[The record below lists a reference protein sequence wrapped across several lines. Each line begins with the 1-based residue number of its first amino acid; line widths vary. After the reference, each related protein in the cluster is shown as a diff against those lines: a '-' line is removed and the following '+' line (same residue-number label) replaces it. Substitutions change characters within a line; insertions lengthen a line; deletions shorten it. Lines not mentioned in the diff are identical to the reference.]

1 MLRGFSE
8 QDPSFKLLQNK
19 GYKFLIKA
27 NAHRLIL
34 QFVISS

>member
-1 MLRGFSE
+1 MLLGFSE
-8 QDPSFKLLQNK
+8 QDPSFKFLQNK

-27 NAHRLIL
+27 NAHRLFL